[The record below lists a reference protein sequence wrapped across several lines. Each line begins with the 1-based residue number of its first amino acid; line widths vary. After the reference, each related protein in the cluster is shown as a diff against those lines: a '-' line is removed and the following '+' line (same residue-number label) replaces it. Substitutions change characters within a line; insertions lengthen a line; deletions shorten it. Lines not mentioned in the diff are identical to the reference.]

1 VCNGLRRKALNHSA
15 VTFSGRY
22 GSWNEALAHCEG
34 PSPENL
40 QRRRIATQ
48 KIRSG
53 EAVFECDSVLFA
65 EPHYPYPLIAC
76 ALSVSLQK
84 RGNLSVLDFGGGL
97 GTTYYHCKPFLKGIE
112 VLRWSIVERPEVVE
126 CGQREFQDE
135 ELRFYFDIESA
146 LAPRTP
152 DVVILSGVLHYLDK
166 PKELLVKLSKCGI
179 PYAILARVP
188 LVAAAQDILAVQYTS
203 PQIYPQSIPA
213 WFFAQEALVSHLTP
227 NFEILAEFDGT
238 DSASLPGESVAFKG
252 YFLRTR

>member
-1 VCNGLRRKALNHSA
+1 M
-15 VTFSGRY
+15 
-22 GSWNEALAHCEG
+22 
-34 PSPENL
+34 
-40 QRRRIATQ
+40 Q

-53 EAVFECDSVLFA
+53 EAVFECDSVLFS

-76 ALSVSLQK
+76 IHSVALEQK
-84 RGNLSVLDFGGGL
+84 GNLFVLDFGGGL
-97 GTTYYHCKPFLKGIE
+97 GTTYYHCKPFLTGLE
-112 VLRWSIVERPEVVE
+112 ALRWSIVERPEVVE

-152 DVVILSGVLHYLDK
+152 DVVILSGVLQYLDK
-166 PKELLVKLSKCGI
+166 PKELLGKLAKCGI

-188 LVAAAQDILAVQYTS
+188 LVAAEQDILAVQYTS
-203 PQIYPQSIPA
+203 PQIYQQSVPA
-213 WFFAQEALVSHLTP
+213 WFFAHGGFVSDLAP

-238 DSASLPGESVAFKG
+238 DSASLPGESVAYKG